1 MEMSNKIALKA
12 EGIEGLFIANNRF
25 NTTSVSF
32 NFYLPLQKETVAEN
46 ALLPFILTSCSK
58 DYPSFTALNLK
69 LSKLYGAR
77 VNSSCEKYGDY
88 QLLRMSV
95 SVIDDKFSFDSDS
108 LVKEASELL
117 LKLVFNPSVENGAF
131 LSADVEREKRKAIEH
146 IKGEIAEKRVYA
158 KNRLISEMFKGTAY
172 GIPKCG
178 TVEDVEK
185 LTPESLYNAWKNM
198 LETAFIRINVVGAAV
213 PPKLFE
219 DIKLKFETVNRHDI
233 TDCKKCTNTL
243 PAEKVNTV
251 VDKMDVKQG
260 KLVMGFSCDMYGDDD
275 ASLPL
280 MVMCDIFGGGPYSR
294 LFTNVREKM
303 SLCYYCSAA
312 SVRSKGFLSVSS
324 GVELENADKA
334 ITEILNQLEIMKNGE
349 FSDSE
354 FESSIKSICDS
365 LNTYYD
371 SQGALDLWYALKVQS
386 QNIYSPKD
394 ISEKVTKIT
403 KEDVIAA
410 AKGVKLHTIYKLLP
424 KEDATC

>member
-1 MEMSNKIALKA
+1 MSSKITLKTD
-12 EGIEGLFIANNRF
+12 GIEGLFIANNRF

-32 NFYLPLQKETVAEN
+32 NFYLPMCKETVAEN

-69 LSKLYGAR
+69 LNKLYGAR

-117 LKLVFNPSVENGAF
+117 LKLIFNPSVENQAF
-131 LSADVEREKRKAIEH
+131 LEADVEREKRKAIEH
-146 IKGEIAEKRVYA
+146 IKGEIAEKRIYA
-158 KNRLISEMFKGTAY
+158 KNRLISEMFAGTPY

-178 TVEDVEK
+178 TVDDVK
-185 LTPESLYNAWKNM
+185 KVTPQSLYKAWQNM
-198 LETAFIRINVVGAAV
+198 LETAFVRINVVGAAV

-219 DIKLKFETVNRHDI
+219 DIKQKFETVNRHNI
-233 TDCKKCTNTL
+233 TDCKTCTHTI
-243 PAEKVNTV
+243 PKEQVSTV

-260 KLVMGFSCDMYGDDD
+260 KLVMGFSTDLYGNDDV
-275 ASLPL
+275 SLPL

-303 SLCYYCSAA
+303 SLCYYCSAS
-312 SVRSKGFLSVSS
+312 SVRSKGLLTVDS
-324 GVELENADKA
+324 GIEVQNADKA
-334 ITEILNQLEIMKNGE
+334 ITEILNQLEIMKKGE
-349 FSDSE
+349 FTDSE
-354 FESSIKSICDS
+354 FDSSIKSICDS

-371 SQGALDLWYALKVQS
+371 SQGALDLWYALKVNCE
-386 QNIYSPKD
+386 NIYSPKD
-394 ISEKVTKIT
+394 ISEKITRIT
-403 KEDVIAA
+403 KEDVISA
-410 AKGVKLHTIYKLLP
+410 AKGVKLHTVYKLLP